1 MAGRPKS
8 STKTKADWQKDF
20 RERMRNKGYRH
31 AAFWLDKEL
40 ISKVRKLAVAN
51 EVPLWEQ
58 YNSLIEK
65 GIKQE
70 IKELRS

>member
-8 STKTKADWQKDF
+8 PDAKTKAELQKDF
-20 RERMRNKGYRH
+20 RERMQNKGYRH
-31 AAFWLDKEL
+31 AAFWLHKEL
-40 ISKVRKLAVAN
+40 ISKVKKLAVAN
-51 EVPLWEQ
+51 EVTLWEQ

-70 IKELRS
+70 IKELR